1 MKTTTNYLHEGKLS
15 MSRKAKLSDPI
26 TIAKPHT
33 LKKFELISRYVD
45 EWARKILGYPKSQG
59 IIYIDCM
66 CNCGMYYDEQGNLI
80 EGTAI
85 RVVKLLNKIVLNY
98 PGKKTVL
105 YFNDIEKSRVEKLQG
120 FINSIDHGNLKL
132 NFNIGDANQFLKE
145 LNTRKYTY
153 YNTLMIYD
161 PYDAAIDWNAISPY
175 LNIWGE
181 VIINHMVSDTARGA
195 HMAHKSSV
203 IAKYQDTYQKSI
215 DEIIGLG
222 CDRKQLDQ
230 VFVDII
236 KEQTVAS
243 KREHFIA
250 SFPFF
255 NRNNG
260 QVYNLI
266 HCCSNIEGLILYKK
280 IAWKTFGGKSSLKNT
295 HGVENQLNF
304 AFDDSGSIQ
313 TLRDENCLFVK
324 DIAKYIYDKY
334 SEQGTVSLHDIY
346 FDLDRHPVFPTDGFK
361 REIKD
366 ELKSNYG
373 VSFPIGKNV
382 AVFKNGVK

>member
-1 MKTTTNYLHEGKLS
+1 
-15 MSRKAKLSDPI
+15 MSIITKISDPI

-33 LKKFELISRYVD
+33 LKKFEVISRYVD
-45 EWARKILGYPKSQG
+45 EWARKILGYAKSQG

-66 CNCGMYYDEQGNLI
+66 CNCGLYYDEQGNLI

-85 RVVKLLNKIVLNY
+85 RVVKLLNKIILNY
-98 PGKKTVL
+98 PEKKVVV
-105 YFNDIEKSRVEKLQG
+105 YFNDIEKARVEKLQE
-120 FINSIDHGNLKL
+120 FINSIDHENLKFY
-132 NFNIGDANQFLKE
+132 FNVGDANQYLKE
-145 LNTRKYTY
+145 LDLRNYSY
-153 YNTLMIYD
+153 FNTLMIYD
-161 PYDAAIDWNAISPY
+161 PYDAAIDWDAITPY

-181 VIINHMVSDTARGA
+181 VIVNHMVSDTVRGA
-195 HMAHKSSV
+195 YVANKSSV

-215 DEIIGLG
+215 NEIIRLG
-222 CDRKQLDQ
+222 CDRRQLDQ
-230 VFVDII
+230 VIVNII
-236 KEQTVAS
+236 KEQTAIS

-250 SFPFF
+250 SIPFF

-295 HGVENQLNF
+295 HGKENQL
-304 AFDDSGSIQ
+304 AFDNNGAIE
-313 TLRDENCLFVK
+313 TLIDENCFFVK

-334 SEQGTVSLHDIY
+334 SNQGIVSLDIIY
-346 FDLDRHPVFPTDGFK
+346 FDLDRHPVFPSDGFK
-361 REIKD
+361 REIKE

-373 VSFPIGKNV
+373 VYFPRGKNV
-382 AVFKNGVK
+382 AVFKNGVQ

>member
-1 MKTTTNYLHEGKLS
+1 
-15 MSRKAKLSDPI
+15 MSRIAKISDPI

-45 EWARKILGYPKSQG
+45 EWARKILGYPKSRG

-66 CNCGMYYDEQGNLI
+66 CNCGMYYDEQEKLI

-85 RVVKLLNKIVLNY
+85 RVVKLLNEIVQNY
-98 PGKKTVL
+98 PGKEIVL
-105 YFNDIEKSRVEKLQG
+105 YFNDIEKARVEKLKG
-120 FINSIDHGNLKL
+120 FINSIDHGNLQL
-132 NFNIGDANQFLKE
+132 NFNVGDANEFLKE
-145 LNTRKYTY
+145 LNVRKYSHF
-153 YNTLMIYD
+153 NTLMIYD
-161 PYDAAIDWNAISPY
+161 PYDAAIDWEAITPY

-181 VIINHMVSDTARGA
+181 VIINHMVSDTVRGA
-195 HMAHKSSV
+195 NVANKSSV

-215 DEIIGLG
+215 DEIISLG

-230 VFVDII
+230 VVVDII
-236 KEQTVAS
+236 KKQTLAS
-243 KREHFIA
+243 KREHYIA

-295 HGVENQLNF
+295 HGMENQLCL
-304 AFDDSGSIQ
+304 AFDENGSIH
-313 TLRDENCLFVK
+313 TLTDENCFFVK
-324 DIAKYIYDKY
+324 DIAKYWPIP
-334 SEQGTVSLHDIY
+334 
-346 FDLDRHPVFPTDGFK
+346 DLSDTQ
-361 REIKD
+361 
-366 ELKSNYG
+366 
-373 VSFPIGKNV
+373 
-382 AVFKNGVK
+382 

>member
-1 MKTTTNYLHEGKLS
+1 
-15 MSRKAKLSDPI
+15 MSRTIKISDPI

-45 EWARKILGYPKSQG
+45 EWSRKILGHPKSQG

-66 CNCGMYYDEQGNLI
+66 CNCGMYYDEQDNLI

-85 RVVKLLNKIVLNY
+85 RVVKLLNEIILNY
-98 PGKKTVL
+98 PGKRIVL
-105 YFNDIEKSRVEKLQG
+105 YFNDIEKARVEKLQE
-120 FINSIDHGNLKL
+120 FINSIDHGNLKFY
-132 NFNIGDANQFLKE
+132 FNVGDANQFLKG
-145 LNTRKYTY
+145 LNIRNYSY
-153 YNTLMIYD
+153 FNTLMIYD
-161 PYDAAIDWNAISPY
+161 PYDATIDWDAITPY

-195 HMAHKSSV
+195 HMAHKSSA

-222 CDRKQLDQ
+222 SDRKQLDQ
-230 VFVDII
+230 VFIDII
-236 KEQTVAS
+236 KKQTVAS

-295 HGVENQLNF
+295 HGMENQLCL
-304 AFDDSGSIQ
+304 AFDDIGSIQ
-313 TLRDENCLFVK
+313 TPTDENCYFVK
-324 DIAKYIYDKY
+324 DIAKYIYEKY
-334 SEQGTVSLHDIY
+334 SEQGIVSLDKI
-346 FDLDRHPVFPTDGFK
+346 
-361 REIKD
+361 
-366 ELKSNYG
+366 
-373 VSFPIGKNV
+373 
-382 AVFKNGVK
+382 